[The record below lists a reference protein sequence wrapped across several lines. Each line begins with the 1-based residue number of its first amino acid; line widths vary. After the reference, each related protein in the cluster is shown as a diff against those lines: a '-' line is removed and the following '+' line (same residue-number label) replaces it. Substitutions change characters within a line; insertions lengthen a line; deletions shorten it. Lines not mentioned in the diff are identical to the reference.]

1 MTTSADHNYIFSRL
15 PALRHRDYR
24 LFFFGQC
31 ISLIGTWMQTIGQSW
46 LVLEL
51 THSALK
57 LSLVSAVQF
66 LPLMLLSLYAGTLV
80 DRFPKRHLLI
90 FTQTSLAV
98 LAAILGSLTYFQ
110 VVQYWH
116 ILILASLLGLVN
128 TLDIP
133 TRQSFFIELV
143 GKSDLMNAIG
153 LNSSIF
159 NLARIVGPA
168 LAGFLIGIFGIAI
181 CFYLNAL
188 SYLAVI
194 TGLWLIQTRSEG
206 MADKA
211 GSFSDL
217 FQDVRQGL
225 SYIGSVKLIRLPLI
239 LLALISTFVMN
250 QNVLIPVLAQQDLG
264 QNAAGYGLLMTA
276 MGIGS
281 FTGAIVIAVRSQA
294 GPSLK
299 YLLGGALGLSFFTL
313 ILGFENQ
320 YVLVCI
326 TLLIMGFC
334 MTLFTALVN
343 SMVQLNSA
351 DHMRGRVMSVFS
363 LVFLGVTPI
372 GSLIAGNIAEYA
384 GVQNCLIIS
393 GIVGIMAV
401 CYTAWLMR
409 DVYAESRSPLKGE
422 A

>member
-1 MTTSADHNYIFSRL
+1 MIGNIYDNYIISRF

-57 LSLVSAVQF
+57 LSLVSTVQF

-90 FTQTSLAV
+90 FTQSTLAA
-98 LAAILGSLTYFQ
+98 LAAILASLTYFQ
-110 VVQYWH
+110 LVQYWH
-116 ILILASLLGLVN
+116 VLVLALLLGLVN
-128 TLDIP
+128 TLDVP
-133 TRQSFFIELV
+133 ARQSFFIELV
-143 GKSDLMNAIG
+143 GKADLMNAIG

-168 LAGFLIGIFGIAI
+168 LAGIFIGWLGIAI
-181 CFYLNAL
+181 CFYVNAF

-194 TGLWLIQTRSEG
+194 TGLWLIKTHSKTI
-206 MADKA
+206 ANKA
-211 GSFSDL
+211 GSFADL
-217 FQDVRQGL
+217 FHDIRQGL
-225 SYIGSVKLIRLPLI
+225 HYIRSIKLICQPLL

-250 QNVLIPVLAQQDLG
+250 YNVLIPVLAQKDLG
-264 QNAAGYGLLMTA
+264 QNAAGYGFLMTS

-281 FTGAIVIAVRSQA
+281 FIGAITIAIRSQA

-313 ILGFENQ
+313 LLGFGKL
-320 YVLVCI
+320 YVLVCAN
-326 TLLIMGFC
+326 LLIIGFC
-334 MTLFTALVN
+334 FTVFTALVN
-343 SMVQLNSA
+343 STVQLNS
-351 DHMRGRVMSVFS
+351 DDTMRGRVMSVFS

-384 GVQNCLIIS
+384 GVQNCLIFS
-393 GIVGIMAV
+393 GMVGMLAV
-401 CYTAWLMR
+401 SYSACSMR
-409 DVYAESRSPLKGE
+409 DVFAKRRFFVDSDS
-422 A
+422 